1 MALIRGILSSTED
14 SMPKKYQSPKLEKRQ
29 DVKRP
34 YYFIRVHVPARV
46 QTDGGSSR
54 KREPRILGFADEITH
69 KEAMSRRAEVLELIN
84 AGRVMV
90 QSQFKFKDIVRQF
103 KEIRLP
109 QLGVATQAQYRSQ
122 IENHI
127 LPAFGE
133 LRMCD
138 VDRLRVEQF
147 LNAKADTLGWWSR
160 NNLRSIVSAVFSA
173 ARDWRLWEGENPT
186 LGIRLGKKKFEREKR
201 LLTVEQLRTLL
212 ASLPDRLKFLVLVLF
227 GLGLRISEAL
237 GLRWSDIDMERGTVK
252 ICRRWYRGDL
262 SEETKTEASSAE
274 LRLSASMLNEFRL
287 RYQGRR
293 EQFVFLG
300 DDGKNPPDDRDLLR
314 FEFRPIL
321 VRLGLYYK
329 GFGWHAFRRQNITW
343 RQQIGGATPMEA
355 QKAARHASLDMTYL
369 YTLPD
374 AERETAQQQAMFD
387 HLLGLPGATK
397 Q

>member
-1 MALIRGILSSTED
+1 
-14 SMPKKYQSPKLEKRQ
+14 MPKKYQSPKLEKRQ
-29 DVKRP
+29 DVRRP
-34 YYFIRVHVPARV
+34 YYFIRVHVRARV
-46 QTDGGSSR
+46 QVDGGKSR

-69 KEAMSRRAEVLELIN
+69 KEAMTRRAEVLDLIN

-90 QSQFKFKDIVRQF
+90 QSQFKFKDILRQF
-103 KEIRLP
+103 VEIRLP

-127 LPAFGE
+127 QPAFGE

-138 VDRLRVEQF
+138 VDRPRIEQF
-147 LNAKADTLGWWSR
+147 LSSKADTLGWWSR
-160 NNLRSIVSAVFSA
+160 NNLRSIVSAVFA
-173 ARDWRLWEGENPT
+173 TAKDWRLW
-186 LGIRLGKKKFEREKR
+186 EREKR

-212 ASLPDRLKFLVLVLF
+212 AALPDRLKFLVLVLF

-237 GLRWSDIDMERGTVK
+237 GLRWSDIDMDGGTVT

-262 SEETKTEASSAE
+262 SEETKTEASAAE
-274 LRLSASMLNEFRL
+274 IRLSASMLNEFKL
-287 RYQGRR
+287 RYPGRR

-314 FEFRPIL
+314 FEFRPVL
-321 VRLGLYYK
+321 VRLGIYYK
-329 GFGWHAFRRQNITW
+329 GFGWHVFRRQNITW